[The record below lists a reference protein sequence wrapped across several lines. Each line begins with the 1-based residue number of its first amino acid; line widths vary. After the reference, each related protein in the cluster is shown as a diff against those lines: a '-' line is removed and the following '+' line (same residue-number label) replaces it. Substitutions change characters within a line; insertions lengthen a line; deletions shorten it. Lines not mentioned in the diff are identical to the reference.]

1 MRAAW
6 TALPRQLE
14 LPTRSLSDLDIVEE
28 FNGPQIVFGNLDGER
43 VFGVAADED
52 DTVERWVFAP
62 VSRLEEGAL
71 KAGVA
76 SPREALR
83 KDSARIVD
91 FDRNRTGLRVIPLN
105 GELLTDQE
113 LPTADARLEPRVT
126 EPQTTSGDLHFVLDR
141 IGGAPFG
148 LPLKAVAEF
157 LSNLQRYADAV
168 IAYVDSNLSRVHG
181 RLSDDVIAKSAFALQ
196 TATAGSLALDIAPAN
211 QELARRVVAHLRQA
225 ADAGERG
232 DKLAALAETGG
243 ARALLRYED
252 LLATLQRHQLQVL
265 AHGGTHS
272 AFVSWTS
279 ARRFSSAMPDIVQRE
294 LEPIVVRGYF
304 RDFGREKGE
313 FVFVDVETEEI
324 LQGTIGE
331 SVLSE
336 NVPVTVHESS
346 RYIVVMERQLV
357 TTRDEK
363 TLRRNV
369 LVRFLDGVVAPA

>member
-6 TALPRQLE
+6 RALQNQLE
-14 LPTRSLSDLDIVEE
+14 LPTRSLSDLSEIDIVEE

-52 DTVERWVFAP
+52 ESVERWGFAP
-62 VSRLEEGAL
+62 VSHLEEGAL

-76 SPREALR
+76 SLREALR

-91 FDRNRTGLRVIPLN
+91 FARNRAGLRVIPLN
-105 GELLTDQE
+105 GELLSDDE
-113 LPTADARLEPRVT
+113 LPTADARLELMGA
-126 EPQTTSGDLHFVLDR
+126 EPQACGNEIRFVLDR
-141 IGGAPFG
+141 IGGVASG

-168 IAYVDSNLSRVHG
+168 IAYVDSSLSRVHG
-181 RLSDDVIAKSAFALQ
+181 RLTDEIIAKSAFALQ

-211 QELARRVVAHLRQA
+211 QDLATRVVEHLQQA
-225 ADAGERG
+225 ADAGDRG
-232 DKLAALAETGG
+232 DKLAALAESGG

-265 AHGGTHS
+265 AQGGSHS
-272 AFVSWTS
+272 AFLSWTS

-313 FVFVDVETEEI
+313 FVFVDVETEEV

-331 SVLSE
+331 SVLTE

-363 TLRRNV
+363 TLRRHI
-369 LVRFLDGVVAPA
+369 LMRFLEGV